1 MKIFNNIG
9 DIASQGIKKVSDK
22 MSDNIKPSQF
32 MVEFTTKLKEAKNS
46 KAALE
51 MLEEAVEKGDFVQ
64 QNGVLFKHG
73 DYTIQC
79 MLKTFAEPYVANM
92 KKIDALKLDSAPKLI
107 GTLDKEGLY
116 FIVAKVPGTKT
127 GELIPY
133 ERAMN
138 LVSKEDKA
146 LAFKDLQKVAKAGLI
161 DNNIANGRLWFVAP
175 DNNKII
181 FPSWEALRPLDKNEG
196 SQALNNC
203 YQILFNR

>member
-22 MSDNIKPSQF
+22 MSDNINPSQF
-32 MVEFTTKLKEAKNS
+32 MVEFMTKLKEAKSS

-51 MLEEAVEKGDFVQ
+51 MLQEAAEKGDFDKK
-64 QNGVLFKHG
+64 NGVLFKHS
-73 DYTIQC
+73 DYAIQC
-79 MLKTFAEPYVANM
+79 MLESFAKPYVANM
-92 KKIDALKLDSAPKLI
+92 KKISALKLDSAPKLI
-107 GTLDKEGLY
+107 GALDKEGLY
-116 FIVAKVPGTKT
+116 FIVTKVPGTKT

-146 LAFKDLQKVAKAGLI
+146 IAFKDLQKVTKAGFT
-161 DNNIANGRLWFVAP
+161 DNNIANGRLWFVSP
-175 DNNKII
+175 DDNKIV

-196 SQALNNC
+196 SQVLNNC